1 MEMAAKISLLVY
13 GILMMLGGIF
23 GFVKAKSKAS
33 LISGVVSGVLLIVS
47 YFVSSSN
54 ANNGLLMGL
63 GITSL
68 LAITFAI
75 RLSKTKKFM
84 PSGMLLILTIIEEV
98 LLLFATFVKV

>member
-1 MEMAAKISLLVY
+1 
-13 GILMMLGGIF
+13 MMLGGIF

-33 LISGVVSGVLLIVS
+33 LIAGVLSGVLLLVS
-47 YFVSSSN
+47 YFISSDN
-54 ANNGLLMGL
+54 PNNGLLIGL

-75 RLSKTKKFM
+75 RLAKTKKFM

-98 LLLFATFVKV
+98 LLLFATFVKA